1 MLKKDELSDGQTQS
15 EVSDDVDDNSTS
27 PGGKVYA
34 SCPKIIV
41 YQSSFLTF
49 KKLTIKIRDQF
60 QVNQV
65 HFDVRVPIAGGVLFC
80 VRSCSF
86 CRT

>member
-34 SCPKIIV
+34 SCPMLIV

-49 KKLTIKIRDQF
+49 
-60 QVNQV
+60 
-65 HFDVRVPIAGGVLFC
+65 
-80 VRSCSF
+80 
-86 CRT
+86 